1 MKQNT
6 YTNEELQILAALRD
20 PEKRA
25 ALLALMNKKE
35 CA

>member
-1 MKQNT
+1 MESK
-6 YTNEELQILAALRD
+6 YTEEELKILAALRD